1 MKKKIVIAVLGF
13 FVFVCSLTV
22 VLALNVKP
30 VTLKRNTFVYE
41 YGEEISNNPVYYV
54 NANES
59 ILKDVVLNL
68 SEVKNE
74 IGIYRAFATYA
85 DVVLPFYIKIQDT
98 TKPVV
103 KLKQVVFNVFPGETI
118 NALDLIDE
126 VDDHSDIIAYFLDGE
141 EKKTSLVF
149 HEKGSYVENIIV
161 EDAAGNQASKLRVK
175 IVVGYKG
182 NYPTLEGVTN
192 VEIVKGTDF
201 DAMKGVKASDGNGN
215 DITSS
220 IKILKNNVNVNEV
233 GTYEVIY
240 SVTNKQG
247 NNIQRTRKVEVIKN
261 ESEKKR

>member
-1 MKKKIVIAVLGF
+1 MKQKIVIVVLTF
-13 FVFVCSLTV
+13 FVFVCSISIV
-22 VLALNVKP
+22 VALNIKP
-30 VTLKRNTFVYE
+30 VTLKRKTFVYE
-41 YGEEISNNPVYYV
+41 YGEEISIDPGYYV
-54 NANES
+54 NANDS

-68 SEVKNE
+68 GEVKNE
-74 IGIYRAFATYA
+74 IGLYPATATYA

-103 KLKQVVFNVFPGETI
+103 QLKQVVFNIYPGEKI
-118 NALDLIDE
+118 KALDLIAE
-126 VDDHSDIIAYFLDGE
+126 VSDNSDIIAYFLDGE

-149 HEKGSYVENIIV
+149 HEKGSYIENIIV
-161 EDAAGNQASKLRVK
+161 EDVAGNQAAKLRVK

-192 VEIVKGTDF
+192 VEIVKGSHF
-201 DAMKGVKASDGNGN
+201 DALKGVKASDGNGN
-215 DITSS
+215 DITHS
-220 IKILKNNVNVNEV
+220 IKILKNNVNVDEV

-240 SVTNKQG
+240 SVKNSQG